1 MSNTELFLSGFA
13 RRMFGGGND
22 AHLSL
27 LRPRIVVFGVG
38 GAGGNAVNN
47 MIRAKLKGV
56 EFVAANTDAQALR
69 QSMARYRLQLGRDI
83 TEGLGAGSRP
93 EVGRQ
98 AAEEGIDDILDYLD
112 GAHMAF
118 ITAGMGG
125 GTGTGAAPVIAKI
138 AREEGILTVGV
149 VTQPFKFEGPHRL
162 RVADRGIAE
171 LRKSVDTLIVIP
183 NQKLFKMADED
194 TTVVEAFA
202 MADDVLL
209 AGVSGLTD
217 LMLWPGLVNLDF
229 ADIRTVISAMGEA
242 MMGTGESTGEHRAT
256 EAAKKAISNPLLSDI
271 PLSGARGVIVNVTG
285 GKHVTLKEIDA
296 AVSRVR
302 DEVHTNA
309 NLIFGS
315 SVDEAL
321 KETLRVSIFATGI
334 GTDARTGRNANGVAK
349 KANGAAKKANG
360 AAKKTANAKARRP
373 ASAVAKAPARRTNG
387 SAGAHTTA

>member
-1 MSNTELFLSGFA
+1 
-13 RRMFGGGND
+13 MFGGGND

-27 LRPRIVVFGVG
+27 LRPRIVVFGIG

-56 EFVAANTDAQALR
+56 EFVAANTDAQSLR
-69 QSMARYRLQLGRDI
+69 QSLARYRLQLGRDI

-93 EVGRQ
+93 EIGRQ

-149 VTQPFKFEGPHRL
+149 VTQPFKFEGPHRM
-162 RVADRGIAE
+162 RIAE
-171 LRKSVDTLIVIP
+171 GGIKQLRKWVDTLIVIP
-183 NQKLFKMADED
+183 NQKLFKVADED

-256 EAAKKAISNPLLSDI
+256 EAARKAIGNPLLSDGS
-271 PLSGARGVIVNVTG
+271 LSPERCLRALAMMRLVNPRAEIRVAG
-285 GKHVTLKEIDA
+285 GREGHLRSMEVLALWPANSLFVEGYLTTKGDA
-296 AVSRVR
+296 VR
-302 DEVHTNA
+302 DTYQM
-309 NLIFGS
+309 IR
-315 SVDEAL
+315 EAGFEIEGNPL
-321 KETLRVSIFATGI
+321 MDADGREAAKAEGFALPS
-334 GTDARTGRNANGVAK
+334 RLTGRDGELLKPEVIRV
-349 KANGAAKKANG
+349 G
-360 AAKKTANAKARRP
+360 
-373 ASAVAKAPARRTNG
+373 
-387 SAGAHTTA
+387 